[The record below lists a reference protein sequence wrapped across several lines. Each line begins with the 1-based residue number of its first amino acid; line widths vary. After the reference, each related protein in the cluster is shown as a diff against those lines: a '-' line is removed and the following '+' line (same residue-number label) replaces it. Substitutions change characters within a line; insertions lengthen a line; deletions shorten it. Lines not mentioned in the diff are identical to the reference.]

1 METVASPWLA
11 ASRAGE
17 EATRQTHMNKEG
29 FTQMALAPCSLE
41 DNTMCPELEASTCLA
56 NLVERA
62 ENKPR
67 NCRAAAPRG
76 RGDGAASIQSV
87 MTTGDPPI
95 PPPRAAAPPERYKST
110 IYTEDPRVDGWVGS
124 VILPI
129 LQTSN

>member
-1 METVASPWLA
+1 MERVASPWLA

-17 EATRQTHMNKEG
+17 ETTRQTHMNQEG
-29 FTQMALAPCSLE
+29 FMQMALASLFGGRQH
-41 DNTMCPELEASTCLA
+41 DVPRVRSTCLA
-56 NLVERA
+56 NLVELA

-67 NCRAAAPRG
+67 NCHAAVPHG

-95 PPPRAAAPPERYKST
+95 PPPRAAAPPERCKST

-129 LQTSN
+129 L